1 MSNSKW
7 FQTESKVFSLSSIGY
22 LPSNTT
28 ERSQR
33 FTACGRWSGIHA
45 QDYGRSW
52 MMGEYQ
58 NIALIPFQSPYNMNI
73 VHDHGTSHITIYF
86 PPITQEIFPLSLP
99 ERIVWRVLVCLVNT
113 NPGPETETDA
123 FLTWYPLIARL
134 CQYTSHQGS
143 CRRLV
148 LEKVPSEGS

>member
-1 MSNSKW
+1 
-7 FQTESKVFSLSSIGY
+7 
-22 LPSNTT
+22 
-28 ERSQR
+28 
-33 FTACGRWSGIHA
+33 
-45 QDYGRSW
+45 

-73 VHDHGTSHITIYF
+73 VHDHGTSRITIYF

-123 FLTWYPLIARL
+123 FLT
-134 CQYTSHQGS
+134 
-143 CRRLV
+143 
-148 LEKVPSEGS
+148 